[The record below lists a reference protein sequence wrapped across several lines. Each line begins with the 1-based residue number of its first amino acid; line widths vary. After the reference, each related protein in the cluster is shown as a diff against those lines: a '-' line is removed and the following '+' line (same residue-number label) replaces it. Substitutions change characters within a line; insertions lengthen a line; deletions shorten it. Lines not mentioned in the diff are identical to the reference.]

1 MVRKG
6 IAAVCICLIAASVLI
21 LGHTYAARQER
32 VQEIASEVNGSLTEL
47 AGTLDRMVRAYDR
60 QKPED
65 FEAQYWKMAYQKG
78 RMSIYC
84 RQLQSESELD
94 AKYPQAFSFLIELSG
109 PEFAPKSAQA
119 CYDAETVEQLN
130 QKSAFLHSVIHEGEE
145 ALPLEQTMQNL
156 EKALEEQQ

>member
-1 MVRKG
+1 
-6 IAAVCICLIAASVLI
+6 
-21 LGHTYAARQER
+21 
-32 VQEIASEVNGSLTEL
+32 
-47 AGTLDRMVRAYDR
+47 
-60 QKPED
+60 
-65 FEAQYWKMAYQKG
+65 MAHQKG